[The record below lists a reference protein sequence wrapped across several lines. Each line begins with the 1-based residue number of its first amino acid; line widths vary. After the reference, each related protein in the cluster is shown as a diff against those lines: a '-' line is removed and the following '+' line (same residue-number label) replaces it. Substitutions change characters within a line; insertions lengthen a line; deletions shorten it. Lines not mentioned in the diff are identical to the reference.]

1 MYIPKFTI
9 SNKILKNIGTI
20 EASKEVIDH
29 APLLPYYEKKFRDDA
44 LTRTVHHG
52 THIEGNELNLDQAE
66 KVMDGEDV
74 VGRDRDIQEVI
85 NYRKAL
91 DYISE
96 IQGQG
101 ERVKGKEKEIDEQI
115 IKELHRITVNKILDS
130 DKSGEY
136 RKTQVVIKNNR
147 TNEVSFRPPN
157 SVVIPGQI
165 DDLLQFIKD
174 SQQQDIHPIL
184 ESGIVHYELVRIHPF
199 IDGNGRV
206 ARALSTLI
214 LFLKGYDIR
223 KFFSLE
229 EYFDNNAEEYY
240 KALQSVEK
248 RDGDLTHWLE
258 YFTEG
263 LAIELS
269 KIKDKVEKISID
281 GKLREKLG
289 GAPIMLTDRQLKI
302 IEYIQ
307 KTGFLQNKAFE
318 MLFPMVSEDTI
329 LNELKPLLKTGIIR
343 KQGSTKGAKYIMK

>member
-147 TNEVSFRPPN
+147 TNEVS
-157 SVVIPGQI
+157 
-165 DDLLQFIKD
+165 
-174 SQQQDIHPIL
+174 
-184 ESGIVHYELVRIHPF
+184 
-199 IDGNGRV
+199 
-206 ARALSTLI
+206 
-214 LFLKGYDIR
+214 
-223 KFFSLE
+223 
-229 EYFDNNAEEYY
+229 
-240 KALQSVEK
+240 
-248 RDGDLTHWLE
+248 
-258 YFTEG
+258 
-263 LAIELS
+263 
-269 KIKDKVEKISID
+269 
-281 GKLREKLG
+281 
-289 GAPIMLTDRQLKI
+289 
-302 IEYIQ
+302 
-307 KTGFLQNKAFE
+307 
-318 MLFPMVSEDTI
+318 
-329 LNELKPLLKTGIIR
+329 
-343 KQGSTKGAKYIMK
+343 